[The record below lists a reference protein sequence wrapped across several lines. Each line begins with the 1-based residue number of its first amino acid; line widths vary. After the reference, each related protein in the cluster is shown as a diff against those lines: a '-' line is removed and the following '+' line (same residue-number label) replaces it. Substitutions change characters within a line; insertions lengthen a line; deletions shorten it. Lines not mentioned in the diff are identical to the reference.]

1 MNMEEWESMEPE
13 MALTDLEEL
22 QCELLEARA
31 QDDEDEVEELQNSL
45 REVVQ
50 DQSVKPKLQCLMV
63 DPSFSMVT
71 VQSEDSGIVWETAS
85 SRCSTPWASEASYS
99 SDSYSM
105 DGSATGGAQGKI
117 TIVFDEEKIVS
128 RRKRTRGKSRLRDR
142 LRRPGCSRSGSE
154 LGVERPEM
162 TEVSVPNIRV
172 ESAESDTESGGG
184 KDREQELFSLIS
196 EGYEILNIKVPS
208 KLPTVDEEES
218 TELKDNLSYL
228 EETPRIRSKYRG
240 GTEAVLRSAQDY
252 PKLMEAPGGIEGEVV
267 RVSQPLKPTDELG
280 PCSRRDG
287 LREIEYFE
295 AFTLLEEVIVPGKQ
309 APEILREEAHTMP
322 QLEGHN
328 VGQKTAADS
337 LSATP
342 NDDFVFVTDME
353 IASERL
359 DEVFYGH
366 KRHATA
372 EDLMNEEENKEEM
385 GKKGRKESLKS
396 LKECGSALF
405 GSEESI
411 LTPIFLS
418 PGPPKIID
426 PGLLEEPTAMSFL
439 YSDLYEDARGER
451 RRSDEEGSEAGSLV
465 SDTTLHGHLSDSEET
480 DGYLEKFILKDE
492 TPYVECRSEEAD
504 NKKEGL
510 MLWPERF
517 ELTGFLTRVDVDEE
531 REGKVCK
538 EEEVRAA
545 EDLQPSRCEEN
556 GCESANKNHLEL
568 HCVFQEA
575 VTNLSEVISKIPNET
590 ETAEPTTGFI
600 HNLEAKVVKTAPQW
614 PLAPSPSE
622 EDNGK
627 EVELMKRNEMES
639 EDEWLFTHL
648 RNFTEVE
655 LQTEATVT
663 ETEVHSETSE
673 ELEYV
678 MIPHLV
684 RIEKLVSETER
695 QHICTGLESD
705 LNRGQESEPK
715 RDNESMEREGGLEL
729 EKEREAPKLEEKEK
743 LERERERN
751 KLEKGREDKLKQT
764 QLDRAREMERL
775 KERQEREERD
785 RQERVIEIEKLEE
798 RQEKER
804 EMQKLNEEKGRQE
817 RERQLELQRERDRM
831 KEQEKKER
839 QEREGQMELELV
851 KEKERKRLKEE
862 SQHRESEREREMMGE
877 KEEIRRHERE
887 RENERLEKE
896 RLGRE
901 REKQRLKE
909 EKERQE
915 RERQLELVKERERK
929 RLKGKEGED
938 TENER
943 HGKEKERQKRECER
957 EKLKE
962 LEERQ
967 EGGREKQRLNEEERG
982 GQLEL
987 ERERETER
995 LKEREGREREK
1006 QRFNER
1012 QEMEQ
1017 KGRQVRE
1024 NEREKLEKRQ
1034 EKERETQML
1043 NEEDTQEK
1051 EEKKTLLELEREVE
1065 RMEEKDR
1072 QASESAKEKLE
1083 KERHENEK
1091 EKQKVR
1097 QERVEME
1104 RQEREEMERQEREE
1118 MERQEREEMERQ
1130 ERVEME
1136 RQEREEKERR
1146 EREEMER
1153 REREEME
1160 RREREEMERRE
1171 REEMERREREEMERR
1186 EREEMER
1193 RERVEI
1199 ERREREE
1206 KERRE
1211 REEKERREREEME
1224 SREREEMESRE
1235 REEME
1240 SREREE
1246 MERRER
1252 EEMERREREEMERG
1266 EREEMERR
1274 EREEM
1279 ERRERVE
1286 MERQEREEKERQ
1298 ERVEMERQEREEKE
1312 RQEREENEKKGQERE
1327 QDKLETER
1335 EKHRLKEEKEK
1346 LEGQME
1352 LVKEK
1357 ERKRLME
1364 EKNREERERQLE
1376 LEREKERMKEEKERQ
1391 ERENARKKLKEGKQE
1406 REEERMGG
1414 EREWERLEEKQE
1426 SEREKHRLIE
1436 EEKERLERERQL
1448 GLVKEKERKGLME
1461 ERQEGKKQE
1470 RESELELERQ
1480 RERMREEKERNSA
1493 REKLKERQEREK
1505 ESEIESERLE
1515 EKQGRERKKRRLMED
1530 KDRLERERELEKQ
1543 RLKVERQLMLGRER
1557 VRPRRQEVEEKKTLE
1572 RQRMMELEGE
1582 NVHGEKRKR
1591 RNQILKESENPIEAD
1606 FEIFDEEE
1614 ESQAKAVIA
1623 QLGMDWFCLGCGC
1636 LLSETDTLSGG
1647 HQDHEVTSVETA
1659 FEDIRER
1666 LSAWISELQERS
1678 EKIEDLVSE
1687 LELAYNTV
1695 EDHCRNCEVG
1705 MEAQNEE
1712 IVALVMEQYN
1722 TMSLCIEDEKKAK
1735 LEQLYDQIISFQ
1747 DSIDQAKVTLE
1758 TTAREAELDPD
1769 QDTQTSKDIY
1779 MRLKKALQSAMS
1791 LELGSQGLLVFED
1804 YAKGNTANK
1813 QTQRKGIPVPQK
1825 PSLQHQE
1832 CGSANSTS
1840 VTVYW
1845 TVSSGDI
1852 IDCFQVY
1859 CMEDPQRAVS
1869 DEYRVT
1875 VKESYCV
1882 LEELEPDKVYKVWV
1896 MAVNYTGCSLP
1907 SERLPFRTSP
1917 SVPMI
1922 DTEQSTI
1929 LWDSATLRWSATN
1942 QTQAES
1948 YNLEYCRQYAL
1959 EGEGLRSIS
1968 GILGRQQRVLLHPN
1982 ENYLFYIKAV
1992 NKAGASEQ
2000 SEAALIST
2008 RGTRFHLLKGSVHPI
2023 LKLSEDKT
2031 TIYYPLATY
2040 KQRDEAANECLS
2052 VLGELLPMTGHHYW
2066 ETIVTESPAYRVGVA
2081 YGTANRD
2088 SPLGENTMSWCLH
2101 CVPTP
2106 SSCRFELLHGNVLTD
2121 VFVVDVPSRIGTF
2134 LDFQNGRLSFYNAQS
2149 GQLLGTLPHC
2159 FMQPCH
2165 PVFGMEQ
2172 PGSLKISMTLKVPD
2186 FTEYG

>member
-1 MNMEEWESMEPE
+1 MEEWESMEPE

-184 KDREQELFSLIS
+184 KDREQELFSVIS

-252 PKLMEAPGGIEGEVV
+252 PKLTEAPGGIEGEVV

-465 SDTTLHGHLSDSEET
+465 SDRTLHGHLSDSEET

-639 EDEWLFTHL
+639 EDEWVFTHL

-877 KEEIRRHERE
+877 KEEI
-887 RENERLEKE
+887 E

-987 ERERETER
+987 EKEWERQKKKEKGRQEAKEERQVRDKQFELERERETER

-1006 QRFNER
+1006 QRFKER

-1118 MERQEREEMERQ
+1118 MER
-1130 ERVEME
+1130 
-1136 RQEREEKERR
+1136 
-1146 EREEMER
+1146 
-1153 REREEME
+1153 
-1160 RREREEMERRE
+1160 
-1171 REEMERREREEMERR
+1171 
-1186 EREEMER
+1186 
-1193 RERVEI
+1193 
-1199 ERREREE
+1199 
-1206 KERRE
+1206 
-1211 REEKERREREEME
+1211 
-1224 SREREEMESRE
+1224 
-1235 REEME
+1235 
-1240 SREREE
+1240 
-1246 MERRER
+1246 
-1252 EEMERREREEMERG
+1252 
-1266 EREEMERR
+1266 
-1274 EREEM
+1274 
-1279 ERRERVE
+1279 
-1286 MERQEREEKERQ
+1286 
-1298 ERVEMERQEREEKE
+1298 
-1312 RQEREENEKKGQERE
+1312 
-1327 QDKLETER
+1327 
-1335 EKHRLKEEKEK
+1335 
-1346 LEGQME
+1346 
-1352 LVKEK
+1352 
-1357 ERKRLME
+1357 
-1364 EKNREERERQLE
+1364 
-1376 LEREKERMKEEKERQ
+1376 KERQ

-1832 CGSANSTS
+1832 CGSASSTS

>member
-887 RENERLEKE
+887 RENER
-896 RLGRE
+896 
-901 REKQRLKE
+901 
-909 EKERQE
+909 
-915 RERQLELVKERERK
+915 
-929 RLKGKEGED
+929 
-938 TENER
+938 
-943 HGKEKERQKRECER
+943 
-957 EKLKE
+957 
-962 LEERQ
+962 
-967 EGGREKQRLNEEERG
+967 
-982 GQLEL
+982 
-987 ERERETER
+987 
-995 LKEREGREREK
+995 
-1006 QRFNER
+1006 
-1012 QEMEQ
+1012 
-1017 KGRQVRE
+1017 
-1024 NEREKLEKRQ
+1024 
-1034 EKERETQML
+1034 
-1043 NEEDTQEK
+1043 
-1051 EEKKTLLELEREVE
+1051 
-1065 RMEEKDR
+1065 
-1072 QASESAKEKLE
+1072 
-1083 KERHENEK
+1083 
-1091 EKQKVR
+1091 
-1097 QERVEME
+1097 
-1104 RQEREEMERQEREE
+1104 
-1118 MERQEREEMERQ
+1118 
-1130 ERVEME
+1130 
-1136 RQEREEKERR
+1136 
-1146 EREEMER
+1146 
-1153 REREEME
+1153 
-1160 RREREEMERRE
+1160 
-1171 REEMERREREEMERR
+1171 
-1186 EREEMER
+1186 
-1193 RERVEI
+1193 
-1199 ERREREE
+1199 
-1206 KERRE
+1206 
-1211 REEKERREREEME
+1211 
-1224 SREREEMESRE
+1224 
-1235 REEME
+1235 
-1240 SREREE
+1240 
-1246 MERRER
+1246 
-1252 EEMERREREEMERG
+1252 
-1266 EREEMERR
+1266 
-1274 EREEM
+1274 
-1279 ERRERVE
+1279 
-1286 MERQEREEKERQ
+1286 
-1298 ERVEMERQEREEKE
+1298 
-1312 RQEREENEKKGQERE
+1312 
-1327 QDKLETER
+1327 
-1335 EKHRLKEEKEK
+1335 
-1346 LEGQME
+1346 
-1352 LVKEK
+1352 
-1357 ERKRLME
+1357 
-1364 EKNREERERQLE
+1364 
-1376 LEREKERMKEEKERQ
+1376 KERQ